1 MEGEKI
7 NQING
12 IMAEIEDKIPN
23 GKFND
28 AVKLSNQIIAMLSKD
43 EREITSGFNDLV
55 KLLKEN
61 NTIGA
66 KNKLS
71 SIKMNIPSGENTV

>member
-7 NQING
+7 SQING
-12 IMAEIEDKIPN
+12 ILAEIENKIPT

-28 AVKLSNQIIAMLSKD
+28 AVKLTNQALAMLSRD
-43 EREITSGFNDLV
+43 EREIASGFNDLV

-61 NTIGA
+61 NTLGA
-66 KNKLS
+66 KNKLG

>member
-71 SIKMNIPSGENTV
+71 PIKMNIPSGENPV